1 LIYQQAPVFKI
12 TEILNQAGLIKNR
25 VFFYSLAIMKR
36 ATRSIRSGE
45 YEFNTSLTPIAI
57 IDKLLRGEIKIHK
70 VVIREDLSVREIATV
85 LMNEKLINK
94 ENFLELAGDKE
105 FLESL
110 GIEADSI
117 EGYLFPDTY
126 FFDRSMST
134 RQIMK
139 IMVNQFWKKVTPEMI
154 KKLKR

>member
-1 LIYQQAPVFKI
+1 VLLINYSTSSIDKRNVNVVVDIPTGSGFLKI

-85 LMNEKLINK
+85 
-94 ENFLELAGDKE
+94 
-105 FLESL
+105 
-110 GIEADSI
+110 
-117 EGYLFPDTY
+117 
-126 FFDRSMST
+126 FD
-134 RQIMK
+134 
-139 IMVNQFWKKVTPEMI
+139 E
-154 KKLKR
+154 